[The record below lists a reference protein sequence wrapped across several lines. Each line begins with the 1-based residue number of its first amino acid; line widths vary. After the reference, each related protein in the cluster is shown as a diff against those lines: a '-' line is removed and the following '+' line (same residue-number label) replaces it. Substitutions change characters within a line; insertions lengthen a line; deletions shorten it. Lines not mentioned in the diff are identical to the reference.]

1 MIDAKELYVQHNHKT
16 HVIEVDH
23 VEWDKAIFSSDKRK
37 LRKVLRN
44 LGVCGKLSSLIKQEG
59 CYDYINHRDVPI
71 RRRVWLP
78 CR

>member
-44 LGVCGKLSSLIKQEG
+44 LGVCGKLSSLIK
-59 CYDYINHRDVPI
+59 
-71 RRRVWLP
+71 
-78 CR
+78 